1 MAGKK
6 EKQYGVVD
14 VGSNSVR
21 LSVYVKSDGAYPLRK
36 VFDEKQV
43 VGLSSY
49 VNGGLLNDEGIRA
62 AAKVVNRQVAHAR
75 LLGCENLC
83 VFATAA
89 LRNCSNSKS
98 ATKMFSKAIG
108 LPVDLITGSR
118 EAELGFAGILPEV
131 DLCQGF
137 LADIG
142 GGSTE
147 ISAVRK
153 GKVAATTS
161 IPLGSLS
168 LWRGHVAGLLPT
180 RTEFEECRE
189 QVKNALLELDATT
202 FLLDRESD
210 ADRDPD
216 VDREPDA
223 ARSGLGSFDTLYGIG
238 GTIRTVNKM
247 WAAYAELQQADA
259 QTGVTPEYVSR
270 DQVKELVAFA
280 LDCPDTYGHLLARIE
295 PTRIHTV
302 TSGLA
307 ILSELLDWTGAERVR
322 RSKHGIREGY
332 VLTHMV

>member
-1 MAGKK
+1 MADKK

-21 LSVYVKSDGAYPLRK
+21 LSVYVKSDGTYPLRK
-36 VFDEKQV
+36 VFDEKQI

-98 ATKMFSKAIG
+98 AIKMFSKAIG
-108 LPVDLITGSR
+108 LPVDLIMGPR

-131 DLCQGF
+131 DLRQGF

-161 IPLGSLS
+161 MPLGSLS

-180 RTEFEECRE
+180 RAEFEECRE
-189 QVKNALLELDATT
+189 QVENALFELDAAT
-202 FLLDRESD
+202 FLI
-210 ADRDPD
+210 
-216 VDREPDA
+216 DREPDA
-223 ARSGLGSFDTLYGIG
+223 AQGGSGSLCTLYGIG
-238 GTIRTVNKM
+238 GTIRTVAKM
-247 WAAYAELQQADA
+247 WAAYAALQQADA
-259 QTGVTPEYVSR
+259 QIGVTPEYVSR
-270 DQVKELVAFA
+270 DQVEELVAFA
-280 LDCPDTYGHLLARIE
+280 LDRQDAYGHLLARIE
-295 PTRIHTV
+295 PTRIHTT

-307 ILSELLDWTGAERVR
+307 ILSELLDWTGAERVV